1 MRINK
6 FLATAG
12 VASRRK
18 CDELILDRQVKINGE
33 LVTNLGIQIDEKKDI
48 VEYNGKVIKLTDN
61 FYYYKLNKPKGYI
74 CTSKDDRNRKTVFEL
89 ISIPNIRLFTIGRL
103 DYNTEGL
110 LLLTNNGEIA
120 QILMH
125 PSFEIEKEYHCTI
138 KGDIKESELAV
149 LRKGVVINNE
159 RLPKAKVEVL
169 NKKLKEL
176 GKVNKTKLSVKI
188 KQGINR
194 QIRKMFEAIGK
205 DIVLLKRVSIG
216 EIKLGGLKR
225 GEFKPLTENELA
237 ILNQYNAFNKNK
249 PKY

>member
-1 MRINK
+1 M
-6 FLATAG
+6 LLE
-12 VASRRK
+12 K
-18 CDELILDRQVKINGE
+18 CDELILNGQVKVNGE
-33 LVTNLGIQIDEKKDI
+33 LVTNLGIQINEKKDI

-61 FYYYKLNKPKGYI
+61 FLYYKLNKPKGYI

-89 ISIPNIRLFTIGRL
+89 VNIPNVRLFCVGRL

-120 QILMH
+120 QVLMH
-125 PSFEIEKEYHCTI
+125 PSFEIEKEYHCII

-169 NKKLKEL
+169 TKKLKKGGE
-176 GKVNKTKLSVKI
+176 VNKTKLSIKI

-205 DIVLLKRVSIG
+205 DITLLKRVAIG
-216 EIKLGGLKR
+216 KIKLGGLKI
-225 GEFKPLTENELA
+225 GEFKPLTEKELA
-237 ILNQYNAFNKNK
+237 IINAYAYNEFNKKIFRRVNV
-249 PKY
+249 